1 MCLPEATLLNDIQLP
16 DTSYVKT
23 NKDILKYVTELYEVI
38 DYKNMD
44 LAVLR
49 DYYNECIKESKI
61 R

>member
-1 MCLPEATLLNDIQLP
+1 MCLPETTLLNDIQLP

-23 NKDILKYVTELYEVI
+23 NKDMLKYVTELYEVI

-49 DYYNECIKESKI
+49 DYFNECIKESKM